1 MQKISDLPKR
11 PARSQRLEQI
21 SRRINLISNHF
32 PMKFIQQNQA
42 INIYAVD
49 FDPPIA
55 DDARKLRD
63 EIVRLATKDLQI
75 QGLQEFTL
83 RGKNIW
89 SSFNVKDRLIAKASF
104 QELEYVVI
112 AQHKKEYT
120 LSDLSETATNP
131 VTQSI
136 NVAVKRSLK
145 EMGMIEIG
153 RQSKFYDPKN
163 IECNRI
169 NEHGLKVWR
178 GVKTSFQFYQG
189 MPFLQ
194 IDFASRVLRDQ
205 NALEFILSLNT
216 RNIQDIKNEMIGL
229 SVLAAY
235 GNCRIYKIDDID
247 FSLSPV
253 HSFQLQDGKSITYQ
267 EYYKQRYNIQIKD
280 LQQPLLVFKDKRNQ
294 DKISYLVPELL
305 TMTGLTDRQRCDQR
319 CMQSVAK
326 YTKLTPQQRDD
337 EIYGFYQKLKKQL
350 SKQNIQ
356 LSDDQ
361 KVCGFQLQ
369 APLIYMGNK
378 EYQTDQSG
386 FFMIKDPVFQGSHI
400 QDWFM
405 VYQSRGKNDDDDI
418 DFIVSELQKQGER
431 IGIRIEKPYFVMLKD
446 NNIQNWLQRLTAE
459 IGDKPPQLIVT
470 FVNERDKDRI
480 YGHIK
485 KYCFQ
490 DQGISHQN
498 ILSKF
503 LKTKNP
509 SSVASKIAQQM
520 SMKLGNPLWAIPKPN
535 GISDKTMIVG
545 IDIYHKLLTNRKS
558 CMGFVAYLESE
569 CLNTFAKPII
579 MREGQEMSQEVGRVI
594 VEAISAY
601 FERNGRK
608 YLPDT
613 IIVFRDGVGNA
624 QIEALK
630 QTEIQQMKN
639 AIKSINKNYNP
650 QFAVIM
656 INKKINDRFFMI
668 NGGGGQNQQKQQLS
682 NPPSGSVIADKIT
695 SSYFDYFITAQYVT
709 QGTCTPTHYRVL
721 ENNTN
726 WSEELFW
733 QLTYY
738 QCFNYQNWTGA
749 VRVPSCVQYAHKLA
763 YLIGDTYQGNI
774 HKRLAHLQCCL

>member
-32 PMKFIQQNQA
+32 PIKFIQQNQA
-42 INIYAVD
+42 INIYSVD

-55 DDARKLRD
+55 DDARKLRE
-63 EIVRLATKDLQI
+63 EIVKLATRDLQT
-75 QGLQEFTL
+75 QRLEEFTL
-83 RGKNIW
+83 RGRNIW
-89 SSFNVKDRLIAKASF
+89 SSINIQDRLIATVTF
-104 QELEYVVI
+104 QGQEYRVLVE
-112 AQHKKEYT
+112 HKKEYT
-120 LSDLSETATNP
+120 LQDLSETTVNP

-136 NVAVKRSLK
+136 NVAVKRSLR

-153 RQSKFYDPKN
+153 RQSKFYDPRD
-163 IECNRI
+163 IDCNR
-169 NEHGLKVWR
+169 HGLKVWR
-178 GVKTSFQFYQG
+178 GVKTSFQMYQG
-189 MPFLQ
+189 KPYLQ

-205 NALEFILSLNT
+205 TALQFMMSLNT
-216 RNIQDIKNEMIGL
+216 RNIQDIQNEMIGL

-235 GNCRIYKIDDID
+235 GNCRIYKIDEID
-247 FSLSPV
+247 FTVSPL

-267 EYYKQRYNIQIKD
+267 EYYKQRYNIQIRD
-280 LQQPLLVFKDKRNQ
+280 LQQPLIVNRDKRNQ
-294 DKISYLVPELL
+294 DKIIYLVPELL
-305 TMTGLTDRQRCDQR
+305 TMTGLTDRQRSDYR
-319 CMQSVAK
+319 CMQSVAQ
-326 YTKLTPQQRDD
+326 YTKLTPQQRDN
-337 EIYGFYQKLKKQL
+337 EIYGFYQNLRKYLN
-350 SKQNIQ
+350 KQNIQ

-361 KVCGFQLQ
+361 NVGGFQLQ
-369 APLIYMGNK
+369 APRIFMGNK

-400 QDWFM
+400 RDWFM
-405 VYQSRGKNDDDDI
+405 VYQSRGKNDDDDV
-418 DFIVSELQKQGER
+418 DFLVSELQKQGDR
-431 IGIRIEKPYFVMLKD
+431 IGIRIEKPYYVVLKD
-446 NNIQNWLQRLTAE
+446 NNIQNWMQRLTAE

-470 FVNERDKDRI
+470 FINEKDKDRI
-480 YGHIK
+480 YGQMK

-490 DQGISHQN
+490 EHGISHQN

-503 LKTKNP
+503 LKSKNP

-535 GISDKTMIVG
+535 GISDKTMVIG
-545 IDIYHKLLTNRKS
+545 IDIYHKLLTNRRS

-569 CLNTFAKPII
+569 CLNTFARPII
-579 MREGQEMSQEVGRVI
+579 MKEGQEMCHEVGRI
-594 VEAISAY
+594 TVEAISAY
-601 FERNGRK
+601 FERNGKK

-630 QTEIQQMKN
+630 QTEILQMKN
-639 AIKSINKNYNP
+639 AIRSINKNYNP

-656 INKKINDRFFMI
+656 INKKINDRFFMV
-668 NGGGGQNQQKQQLS
+668 NGGGGQNQQKQTLS

-695 SSYFDYFITAQYVT
+695 SSNFDYFITAQYVT

-721 ENNTN
+721 ENDTN

-733 QLTYY
+733 QFTYY

-763 YLIGDTYQGNI
+763 YLIGDTYQGTL